1 MNLIGI
7 DLGTTTSEVAI
18 YKNGNSE
25 IIKNI
30 KEGETGIIPSVVLIE
45 NNQTIV
51 GVKAKNQM
59 VLKPRN
65 VVSEVKRLMG
75 TNKKLKVDGKVYSPL
90 EVSSMI
96 LKKIKE
102 IAEFYLGEEIH
113 EAVITVPANFNNKAR
128 KETKEAGEKIG
139 LKINRIINEPTAAAI
154 AYGIN
159 NEKEDANILV
169 YDFGGGT
176 IDVTVLELF
185 DGVLDVKSSRGNN
198 EIGGKDIDKELMKY
212 LIKEFKRETGESL
225 NLKDLRTV
233 SALKKASEECK
244 INLAFHN
251 EWDVIL
257 PYIGKDK
264 EGNTLDMNITIDRNI
279 LRDLSKD
286 IINETEKIIDE
297 ALDGAELNK
306 EDIDKVILVGGST
319 RLIDVKTLIKK
330 KFGRTK
336 IVSGINPEETVAIG
350 AAIQC
355 AIKNKFTSKSIVVT
369 DVCSHSLG
377 VEVLGG
383 KFDSIIERDS
393 KLPNQVTKFYK
404 TAEDYQTEANINI
417 YQGENKLVEE
427 DIFIGRVEIEN
438 IPRNKK
444 GEEVMEITFKYDLN
458 GILDTKVKVLS
469 TGDME
474 KKRFKEGKNLIEKIE
489 IEEDEEDLKNKRNKE
504 KIKRRLEEERAKK
517 FEEDIDEEALI
528 IENEDENL
536 ESDILDREKIET
548 INIEDDF
555 VKLDIIDMEKDIVE
569 RTIIDMEDYEKEEI
583 KVDKKEDKAKREEII
598 IENDEDNMEDIE
610 EDNLIEEIMEDTE
623 GNKNVEEKN
632 EEESEEEENEEEEEE
647 DYSNMDKEVVNV
659 VQYANS
665 KMDELELSVQNEVR
679 DLFRDLLPALK
690 QSQYKK
696 CREIEEKILNLV
708 GVD

>member
-18 YKNGNSE
+18 YRNGNSE
-25 IIKNI
+25 TIKNI
-30 KEGETGIIPSVVLIE
+30 KEGDTAIIPSVVLIE
-45 NNQTIV
+45 NNKIIV

-59 VLKPRN
+59 ILKPKN

-75 TNKKLKVDGKVYSPL
+75 TNKKLKIDGSVYSPL
-90 EVSSMI
+90 EISSMI

-102 IAEFYLGEEIH
+102 IAEFYLGEEID
-113 EAVITVPANFNNKAR
+113 EAVITVPANFNNRAR

-212 LIKEFKRETGESL
+212 LIREFKRETGESL
-225 NLKDLRTV
+225 NLRDLRTV

-264 EGNTLDMNITIDRNI
+264 DGNTLDMNITIDRKILSDLAKNI
-279 LRDLSKD
+279 
-286 IINETEKIIDE
+286 IGETEKIIDE
-297 ALDGAELNK
+297 ALEGAKLNK

-336 IVSGINPEETVAIG
+336 IISGINPEETVAIG

-355 AIKNKFTSKSIVVT
+355 AIKNKVTSKAIVVT

-393 KLPNQVTKFYK
+393 KLPNKVTKLYK

-417 YQGENKLVEE
+417 YQGENKFVEE
-427 DIFIGRVEIEN
+427 NIFIGKMEIEN
-438 IPRNKK
+438 IPKNKK

-474 KKRFKEGKNLIEKIE
+474 KRSFKEGKSLIEK
-489 IEEDEEDLKNKRNKE
+489 EEAKEKREEFKDKRNKE
-504 KIKRRLEEERAKK
+504 KVKDNIEDEKIKKLEESYNVEDLETEDKEDK
-517 FEEDIDEEALI
+517 LKEDILNGDE
-528 IENEDENL
+528 
-536 ESDILDREKIET
+536 RET
-548 INIEDDF
+548 INIEADF
-555 VKLDIIDMEKDIVE
+555 VKFDVIDMEENNLVTEIVE
-569 RTIIDMEDYEKEEI
+569 DGDQESKDREEGDEEEI
-583 KVDKKEDKAKREEII
+583 
-598 IENDEDNMEDIE
+598 
-610 EDNLIEEIMEDTE
+610 
-623 GNKNVEEKN
+623 
-632 EEESEEEENEEEEEE
+632 EEEE
-647 DYSNMDKEVVNV
+647 DYSNIDREVVNV
-659 VQYANS
+659 VHYANS
-665 KMDELELSVQNEVR
+665 KMDGLDFSVQNEVR

>member
-30 KEGETGIIPSVVLIE
+30 KEGDTGIIPSVVLIE
-45 NNQTIV
+45 NDQTII

-59 VLKPRN
+59 ILKPRN

-75 TNKKLKVDGKVYSPL
+75 TNKKLKIDGKVYSPL
-90 EVSSMI
+90 EISSMI

-102 IAEFYLGEEIH
+102 IAEFYLGEEID

-159 NEKEDANILV
+159 NEEEDANILV

-225 NLKDLRTV
+225 NLKDLRIV

-264 EGNTLDMNITIDRNI
+264 EGNTLDMNITIDRKI
-279 LRDLSKD
+279 LNDLSKD

-319 RLIDVKTLIKK
+319 RLIDVKNLIKK

-336 IVSGINPEETVAIG
+336 IISGINPEETVAIG

-355 AIKNKFTSKSIVVT
+355 AIKNKVTSKAIVVT

-393 KLPNQVTKFYK
+393 KLPNRVTKLYK

-427 DIFIGRVEIEN
+427 NIFLGRVEIEN

-444 GEEVMEITFKYDLN
+444 GKEVMEITFKYDLN
-458 GILDTKVKVLS
+458 GILDTKVKVIS

-474 KKRFKEGKNLIEKIE
+474 KKSFKEGKNIIERNE
-489 IEEDEEDLKNKRNKE
+489 TEEDAKEKLRNKRIKE
-504 KIKRRLEEERAKK
+504 KIKKRLEEEKAKD
-517 FEEDIDEEALI
+517 FEEDIDKEELI
-528 IENEDENL
+528 IENEGENL
-536 ESDILDREKIET
+536 EQDILDREKVDS

-555 VKLDIIDMEKDIVE
+555 VKLDVIDMEKDIVE
-569 RTIIDMEDYEKEEI
+569 ETIIEVEDSEKEEI
-583 KVDKKEDKAKREEII
+583 KI
-598 IENDEDNMEDIE
+598 
-610 EDNLIEEIMEDTE
+610 
-623 GNKNVEEKN
+623 EKN
-632 EEESEEEENEEEEEE
+632 EEEKNEKESEGEETEEEEE

-665 KMDELELSVQNEVR
+665 KMEGLDLSVQNEVR
-679 DLFRDLLPALK
+679 NLFRDLLPALNN
-690 QSQYKK
+690 SQYKE